1 MSTNTQPL
9 SAKAKKQLR
18 KLGHKLHPVVQ
29 IGAKGMKKSII
40 EATEE
45 ALLIHE
51 LIKIKANV
59 GDKDERKT
67 LFEKIAA
74 KTDAQIVASIGF
86 TSLMYKRNPDDP
98 KINLPQ

>member
-1 MSTNTQPL
+1 MSINTQPL

-29 IGAKGMKKSII
+29 IGAKGMKKSIV

-51 LIKIKANV
+51 LIKIKASAS
-59 GDKDERKT
+59 DKSERGA
-67 LFEKIAA
+67 LFESLAA
-74 KTDAQIVASIGF
+74 KTEAQIVASIGF
-86 TSLMYKRNPDDP
+86 TALMYKRNPDDP
-98 KINLPQ
+98 KINLHQ

>member
-1 MSTNTQPL
+1 MSVSAQPL
-9 SAKAKKQLR
+9 SAKAKKHLR

-29 IGAKGMKKSII
+29 IGNKGMKQSII
-40 EATEE
+40 EATNE

-59 GDKDERKT
+59 GDKDERSALINT
-67 LFEKIAA
+67 LAT

-86 TSLMYKRNPDDP
+86 TALIYKPNPEDP
-98 KINLPQ
+98 KINLH